1 MNNNFG
7 LIELID
13 ETKFKC
19 NGSIYV
25 VSNLTEEDKNI
36 DLNEQ
41 ILKMKFDNKVFEI
54 MNGSNQARIDKD
66 LNARNKD
73 VEDFLREKED
83 NILDII
89 FFPDNGF
96 RGVSHISMEE
106 NSIVYIKLSEN
117 IKLGFFINKII
128 AKSIFGGFNNAID

>member
-83 NILDII
+83 SILDII

>member
-1 MNNNFG
+1 MNNSFG
-7 LIELID
+7 FIETID

-19 NGSIYV
+19 NGSIYI
-25 VSNLTEEDKNI
+25 VSNLTEEDKTV

-54 MNGSNQARIDKD
+54 MSGANDARIDKD

-73 VEDFLREKED
+73 VEDFLSSKEN

-96 RGVSHISMEE
+96 RGTSHISIEE
-106 NSIVYIKLSEN
+106 NSIVYIKISEN

-128 AKSIFGGFNNAID
+128 AKSIFGGFKNAID